1 MQAAQRQ
8 LSLRKLASAAQEDVL
23 RCRDIE
29 AACHAMARSEDQ
41 YHDNVQRALVNLR
54 NKPSAGAEVVTHSD
68 EDLLQ
73 GTPLGRMA
81 NARAARDLRFSQML
95 QEKYDALNDK
105 EYQSIVHCNRCG
117 SKEVMWEEKQTRS
130 ADEGAT
136 LFCMCTK
143 CKNRW
148 VIR

>member
-1 MQAAQRQ
+1 MEAAQRQ
-8 LSLRKLASAAQEDVL
+8 VALRRLVSVTQDVL
-23 RCRDIE
+23 RCRNIE
-29 AACHAMARSEDQ
+29 AACHAMAMSEDQ
-41 YHDNVQRALVNLR
+41 YQDNVQRALVNLR
-54 NKPSAGAEVVTHSD
+54 NKPHAGPEVVSHSD
-68 EDLLQ
+68 EHLLQ

-105 EYQSIVHCNRCG
+105 EYQSIVQCNRCG